1 LDFGFTVSE
10 DDPQSEIQNPKSKMA
25 LIPAALVL
33 LLVALGVALWRIT
46 SAGEGQAGQA
56 AMLQA
61 IIPLL
66 IAGGMLF
73 GILTL
78 GQQLGARVTLA
89 LCGLTIFALLSA
101 YTIRSTWLLVYD
113 HPDTP
118 NELLIYVQSTPDLP
132 LIVDEIRT
140 LAINQTRNSRSAADP
155 VGGLTMPVIMD
166 SGDAQSGEGS
176 LAWPFQWYL
185 RDFQR
190 IESRNADFFRDATAD
205 SFQVAADTSQPEGE
219 KQFAPV
225 VLVSTPHVTEATRQ
239 ALEENYVAR
248 YNSKLNWWF
257 PEGDLT
263 GCDPRVPGYKRFYY
277 STATLDR
284 AKEDKQCQNLAIDS
298 LPYSGP
304 LAPLLWPFQVEN
316 FATIKNYLLYRQLPD
331 PLRLDGREMQVW
343 VRKDLAASGN
353 AQAAETTGGA
363 VKLVAQ
369 EVIASG
375 PGAAP
380 GQLDQPR
387 GAAIDDQGNLYV
399 ADMANNRIQVFG
411 PDGRSL
417 RTIGSAGSGEGQF
430 QEPRGI
436 AVDRQ
441 GNLYVADTWNARVQK
456 FDSSGK
462 FLKSWGS
469 GNDIGNGRF
478 ALPTDGTEAGN
489 AAAPLGFYGPRAIA
503 VDERGSVYIADTG
516 NKRIV
521 VTDSEG
527 TFLYQWGHAG
537 NEPGAFNE
545 PIGVAVDPQGNVYVA
560 DTWNGRVQVFARGQD
575 GKVGAA
581 PQITWRVAGWQPNTY
596 DDPYLAAG
604 PNGQVYASVPGRNLV
619 LAANLSGDIQLR
631 WGGKGEDTAS
641 LTLPSG
647 IAVGQ
652 DGTVY
657 VVDRGNNRVLRF
669 KMPVFGR

>member
-1 LDFGFTVSE
+1 
-10 DDPQSEIQNPKSKMA
+10 
-25 LIPAALVL
+25 
-33 LLVALGVALWRIT
+33 
-46 SAGEGQAGQA
+46 
-56 AMLQA
+56 
-61 IIPLL
+61 
-66 IAGGMLF
+66 
-73 GILTL
+73 
-78 GQQLGARVTLA
+78 
-89 LCGLTIFALLSA
+89 
-101 YTIRSTWLLVYD
+101 
-113 HPDTP
+113 
-118 NELLIYVQSTPDLP
+118 
-132 LIVDEIRT
+132 
-140 LAINQTRNSRSAADP
+140 
-155 VGGLTMPVIMD
+155 PVIMD

-205 SFQVAADTSQPEGE
+205 SFQVAGSGQPEGE
-219 KQFAPV
+219 GSFAPV
-225 VLVSTPHVTEATRQ
+225 VLVSSGHVTEGTRQ
-239 ALEENYVAR
+239 ALEENYVKR
-248 YNSKLNWWF
+248 YDSKLNWWF

-277 STATLDR
+277 STATIER
-284 AKEDKQCQNLAIDS
+284 AKEDKQCQNLPIDS
-298 LPYSGP
+298 LPYASP
-304 LAPLLWPFQVEN
+304 FEPLLWPFQAEN

-343 VRKDLAASGN
+343 VRKDLAGASS
-353 AQAAETTGGA
+353 AEAGATSGGA

-369 EVIASG
+369 NVIASG

-387 GAAIDDQGNLYV
+387 GAAVDGQGNLYV
-399 ADMANNRIQVFG
+399 ADMVNNRIQVFG

-430 QEPRGI
+430 QEPRGV

-469 GNDIGNGRF
+469 GNDIGSGRF

-489 AAAPLGFYGPRAIA
+489 AAAPLGFYGPRAVA

-527 TFLYQWGHAG
+527 NFLYQWGHAG

-545 PIGVAVDPQGNVYVA
+545 PIGVAVDPQGYVYVA
-560 DTWNGRVQVFARGQD
+560 DTWNGRVQVFSRGQD
-575 GKVGAA
+575 GKVGAT
-581 PQITWRVAGWQPNTY
+581 PQITWRVPGWQPNTY
-596 DDPYLAAG
+596 DDPYLATG
-604 PNGQVYASVPGRNLV
+604 QNGQIYVSVPGRNMV
-619 LAANLSGDIQLR
+619 LAANLNGDIQLR

-647 IAVGQ
+647 LAVAQ
-652 DGTVY
+652 DGTLY
-657 VVDRGNNRVLRF
+657 VVDRGNNRVLHF
-669 KMPVFGR
+669 KLPVFGR